1 MHAKTVIERRQ
12 NMKKREEDY
21 MRRFEGRKEK
31 KYNWIIISKE
41 K

>member
-1 MHAKTVIERRQ
+1 MHAKTVIERDK
-12 NMKKREEDY
+12 NMKKRKEGY
-21 MRRFEGRKEK
+21 MGRFEGRKEK